1 MPMTAK
7 PHRPVRPAPTQG
19 AARAVIAWLAL
30 MAVGGFGF
38 GLIGERR
45 PFGTDVFAHPLV
57 AFAITAAAALLLL
70 RLALGR
76 PVPQVIPDRSLLI
89 GCFVGLAAFLA
100 GNFVA
105 THVGP
110 LPF

>member
-1 MPMTAK
+1 MVGKAHETPS
-7 PHRPVRPAPTQG
+7 RTQSKG
-19 AARAVIAWLAL
+19 SSRAVTWWYGLVAF
-30 MAVGGFGF
+30 GGFAF

-45 PFGTDVFAHPLV
+45 PFGTDVFAHPLIV
-57 AFAITAAAALLLL
+57 FAITVVAALLLL
-70 RLALGR
+70 RLVLAR
-76 PVPQVIPDRSLLI
+76 PVPQVIPDRSLLL

-105 THVGP
+105 THAGP